1 MMYYL
6 VKVQVETDNGNGK
19 LKKNTEQYLVKAVS
33 VTDAEAHMTAF
44 LQSSPLEFE
53 VCSVTQTKILNVIG
67 N

>member
-6 VKVQVETDNGNGK
+6 VKVQVETDNGK
-19 LKKNTEQYLVKAVS
+19 LKKNTERYLVKAVS
-33 VTDAEAHMTAF
+33 VTDAEAHITAF
-44 LQSSPLEFE
+44 LQSSLLAFE

>member
-1 MMYYL
+1 MYYL

-33 VTDAEAHMTAF
+33 VTDAEAYITAF